1 MSDLVKFMII
11 VIILVGIVMLAAGQ
25 HIGQTVGGI
34 LTLWGIAGW
43 TTVEEKR

>member
-25 HIGQTVGGI
+25 QIGQTVGGI

-43 TTVEEKR
+43 ATVEEKR